1 MTVIDFTLSNAKM
14 ILLVDGETLG
24 GGGEKVNY
32 STVHSSDN
40 ITILMSHQQ
49 LQKLSKW
56 SSFTT
61 IVKQENLFF
70 KPFSKST
77 FKPRHFSLPLT
88 KAKGQRLS
96 YVKSKLITWGSR
108 ECSSSP
114 LLLMIVVYSINN
126 IFFSIFNNFPHRA
139 SNHVSSSVRSNHQT
153 MTLSFQSNIC
163 RKIFISLE
171 TWRHTKV
178 SSCRQK
184 LNFLTFV
191 SLKIRLA
198 SDSHMAVYQFK
209 PQSDHYLQS

>member
-1 MTVIDFTLSNAKM
+1 MSSLS
-14 ILLVDGETLG
+14 ISPLLSQDTFRHHSQRQKG
-24 GGGEKVNY
+24 KVYHN
-32 STVHSSDN
+32 
-40 ITILMSHQQ
+40 
-49 LQKLSKW
+49 
-56 SSFTT
+56 
-61 IVKQENLFF
+61 
-70 KPFSKST
+70 
-77 FKPRHFSLPLT
+77 
-88 KAKGQRLS
+88 
-96 YVKSKLITWGSR
+96 VKSQLITSGSH
-108 ECSSSP
+108 ECGSSP

-163 RKIFISLE
+163 RKVFISLE